1 MTRTVKKSLIRYLP
15 MLTRILPGESDAFL
29 KEVED
34 CGGENI
40 VNAM

>member
-1 MTRTVKKSLIRYLP
+1 MTRTVKKSLICHLP
-15 MLTRILPGESDAFL
+15 MLTRILPGESDTIL